1 MNTLVIKKENL
12 KYNIEQ
18 IKKMA
23 EKVGKDDQGNYIKI
37 IAVLKEKYGI
47 DLIEYA
53 KFLTENGI
61 NFFAVETIE
70 EAIKLRESGIKKEE
84 ILMLSQTA
92 IKEDIELLVKNNIVI
107 TLGSKE
113 DVEIA
118 DKVGKEQKKK
128 VRAHINVDTGI
139 GTRGF
144 AYTKREKMIEAL
156 KTMENIKIEGT
167 YSEFVDSENDV
178 KYTKLQFE
186 RFIDTIEILK
196 MNKIKTGMLHIC
208 NSSAFLKFSNM
219 NLNAIRIGKAFLG
232 EVADSNSKILRKV
245 AFIETKI
252 AEIKQIPKGF
262 YLGKSK
268 IKKETTIAV
277 IHYGRELKQDIKY
290 ISIKKQNC
298 KILASIGNDLIC
310 DIGKNDIKVGEKI
323 IFPIYIKNNFVS

>member
-1 MNTLVIKKENL
+1 MNTLVIKKEDL

-23 EKVGKDDQGNYIKI
+23 EKAGKDDQGNYIKI
-37 IAVLKEKYGI
+37 IAILKEQYGL

-53 KFLTENGI
+53 KLLTENGI
-61 NFFAVETIE
+61 DFFAVETIE
-70 EAIKLRESGIKKEE
+70 EAIKLRKAGIKKEE

-92 IKEDIELLVKNNIVI
+92 IKEDIELLVENNIII

-128 VRAHINVDTGI
+128 VRAHISVDTGI

-144 AYTKREKMIEAL
+144 AYTKREEMIEL
-156 KTMENIKIEGT
+156 FKTMENIKIEGT
-167 YSEFVDSENDV
+167 YSEFVDSENDI
-178 KYTKLQFE
+178 KFTKLQFE

-196 MNKIKTGMLHIC
+196 MNEIPTGMLHIC

-219 NLNAIRIGKAFLG
+219 NLNGIRIGKAFLG
-232 EVADSNSKILRKV
+232 ETSDSNSTILRKV

-252 AEIKQIPKGF
+252 AETKQISKGF

-268 IKKETTIAV
+268 IKKETNIA
-277 IHYGRELKQDIKY
+277 IIPYGRKLKEDIKY

-298 KILASIGNDLIC
+298 KILATIGNELIC

-323 IFPIYIKNNFVS
+323 IFPI